1 MKKALSIALV
11 IILLVAG
18 LFVLTGCGENGNGG
32 NSENGSSKPA
42 NSVEIS
48 KVFGKGKF
56 TLYVPKKEDGTPKY
70 EFTETKPEK
79 AKGTGSFYLET
90 DNTVLSFST
99 KGWVYNTSKDYKAK
113 YGEDTKATWGG
124 YIEFMNDESISSRP
138 KLSGME
144 QFEINGRKALRYYSR
159 EGGSG
164 DYKYFGYNYMIDVD
178 DIYTGSNGN
187 IGVYYKLDEYPKEAQ
202 EFDQE
207 TLDIIKSLIITPA
220 SAE

>member
-1 MKKALSIALV
+1 MKKSISLLLVV
-11 IILLVAG
+11 IILLSG
-18 LFVLTGCGENGNGG
+18 LFILTGCEKKDEQKKMPNNM
-32 NSENGSSKPA
+32 
-42 NSVEIS
+42 VEIS
-48 KVFGKGKF
+48 YVNGAGTFKVW
-56 TLYVPKKEDGTPKY
+56 VPKKDDGTPKY
-70 EFTETKPEK
+70 EFKKEKPEK
-79 AKGTGSFYLET
+79 AKGSGTFYLET

-99 KGWVYNTSKDYKAK
+99 KGWAYNTSKDYKAK
-113 YGEDTKATWGG
+113 YGENTKATWDG

-187 IGVYYKLDEYPKEAQ
+187 IGVYYKLDEYPKEAK
-202 EFDQE
+202 EFDKE
-207 TLDIIKSLIITPA
+207 TLDIINSLTITA
-220 SAE
+220 TQNK

>member
-1 MKKALSIALV
+1 MMKKALSITLV
-11 IILLVAG
+11 IVLLAIG
-18 LFVLTGCGENGNGG
+18 LFVLTGCENGGEGG
-32 NSENGSSKPA
+32 GSKPA
-42 NSVEIS
+42 NTVEITRT
-48 KVFGKGKF
+48 FGKGKF
-56 TLYVPKKEDGTPKY
+56 TLSVPKKEDGTPKY
-70 EFTETKPEK
+70 EFTDTKPEK
-79 AKGTGSFYLET
+79 AKGSGTFYLET
-90 DNTVLSFST
+90 ENSVLSFST

-113 YGEDTKATWGG
+113 YGEDTKATWDG

-164 DYKYFGYNYMIDVD
+164 DYTYFGYNYMIAVD
-178 DIYTGSNGN
+178 DVYTGSNGN
-187 IGVYYKLDEYPKEAQ
+187 IGVYYKLDEYPKEAK

-207 TLDIIKSLIITPA
+207 TLDIIKSLKIT